1 MVTHLLVT
9 LPTLQRPM
17 RHLLLEVLL
26 PRLLQASPT
35 EAVAISKALIR
46 ENCSLRFE
54 ANDRCGFTL
63 LNTTFIYML
72 QKDIYIIIHMR
83 VCIYMYAP
91 VLNKPNI
98 HIIMYKHYVYE
109 PPSHQWHGP
118 PTHDYCKYC

>member
-17 RHLLLEVLL
+17 RHPLLEVLL

-54 ANDRCGFTL
+54 ANDRCGLTL
-63 LNTTFIYML
+63 LNTMFIYML
-72 QKDIYIIIHMR
+72 QIDMYIIIHMR
-83 VCIYMYAP
+83 VCIYICMYQ
-91 VLNKPNI
+91 
-98 HIIMYKHYVYE
+98 Y
-109 PPSHQWHGP
+109 
-118 PTHDYCKYC
+118 